1 MGARRIAGTLEDGG
15 MRRQFLLSTVLA
27 AICACTQSPYTG
39 NPAPS
44 SNVLLAPEIVQARVI
59 DTYQAVSQLR
69 PQFLKIR
76 DPLVPSFG
84 RKGLRVYLD
93 DVELG
98 GVDALRTIPIDQVTA
113 IRYLSASDAQ
123 LRWGNDLPSG
133 VILVSTSHVMEP

>member
-1 MGARRIAGTLEDGG
+1 MPRGAEDGG
-15 MRRQFLLSTVLA
+15 MRVQFLISTLAVALA
-27 AICACTQSPYTG
+27 ACSPAPIRSG
-39 NPAPS
+39 PAPS
-44 SNVLLAPEIVQARVI
+44 NNDILFASEIVRAQVL

-133 VILVSTSHVMEP
+133 VILVSTSHVLSP

>member
-1 MGARRIAGTLEDGG
+1 MAGTLEDGG
-15 MRRQFLLSTVLA
+15 MRRQLLVSTVLVA
-27 AICACTQSPYTG
+27 LGACTPSPYTG
-39 NPAPS
+39 NPIPS
-44 SNVLLAPEIVQARVI
+44 GDILLAPEIVQARVI

-69 PQFLKIR
+69 PQFLKVR
-76 DPLVPSFG
+76 EPLIPILG

-98 GVDALRTIPIDQVTA
+98 GVDALRMIPIDQVTA

-133 VILVSTSHVMEP
+133 VILVSTSHVIAP